1 MTGRFLRVPIMRP
14 HRCWAVL
21 QVSILAG
28 LLLTL
33 NADDKESDC
42 EVVLKVHR
50 NTTYGALLGEDL
62 KIDCTV
68 AFCNNSPPTVTW
80 YKVNTTFVPV
90 NVSSSS
96 HIKTEWELLK
106 KLEGRSILIFQ
117 KLLRSDSGV
126 YQCGDGGSVSH
137 NINVNVHDD
146 GKRTNVTQENNTTVD
161 SEPTVVDLWK
171 YMYVAPG
178 IVAFVIIVIII
189 SVVSMRGCKGEV
201 LNKHAIQDMIVTLKA
216 VISPKCHHAGKPK
229 KVTTTENQYMAI
241 PMAEQPFRQPSPRGS
256 PSAPPSRRSTR
267 RETPPSQ
274 PDEPPLPRGNE
285 IVYGKVKEKR
295 GRRGNAAADE
305 GGSVVYAALNHQL
318 PAVAAARP
326 RRPQEE
332 TSEYAAI
339 RVKDPSPTRLNY
351 Y

>member
-189 SVVSMRGCKGEV
+189 SVVSMRGCKG
-201 LNKHAIQDMIVTLKA
+201 
-216 VISPKCHHAGKPK
+216 KPK

>member
-1 MTGRFLRVPIMRP
+1 MTGRFLRGPIMRP

-33 NADDKESDC
+33 NADGEDC
-42 EVVLKVHR
+42 EVELKVHR
-50 NTTYGALLGEDL
+50 NTIYGGNLGGDL
-62 KIDCTV
+62 EIDCTV
-68 AFCNNSPPTVTW
+68 TFCNNPPPTVSW
-80 YKVNTTFVPV
+80 YKLEKAVVPV

-96 HIKTEWELLK
+96 HIKTEWKLSDHLK
-106 KLEGRSILIFQ
+106 GKSILIFQ

-126 YQCGDGGSVSH
+126 YQCGDGSSVSH
-137 NINVNVHDD
+137 NINVTVHDD
-146 GKRTNVTQENNTTVD
+146 GGHTNVSQENNTTVD
-161 SEPTVVDLWK
+161 SEPTEVDIWK

-201 LNKHAIQDMIVTLKA
+201 LNKHAIQDMTVTLKA

-229 KVTTTENQYMAI
+229 KETPTENQYMAI

-318 PAVAAARP
+318 PAAAAARP

-332 TSEYAAI
+332 ASEYAAI